1 MQTSFIVIGINSA
14 LQFVFYDYYM
24 GIPNSQKNYNEK
36 LYLADKQFF
45 KSKKKIFKRR
55 KACSL
60 EIILKKEEE
69 AENEKKIT

>member
-1 MQTSFIVIGINSA
+1 
-14 LQFVFYDYYM
+14 M

-55 KACSL
+55 KTCHLYERYLYLRDYIEKRRRGRKWKKDHLSL
-60 EIILKKEEE
+60 K
-69 AENEKKIT
+69 N